1 MAAKKRTK
9 GITAKKRRSL
19 PQSTFGLP
27 GKRKYP
33 TDTKKRA
40 RAAKAYST
48 QQYKKGRLSKASK
61 DRVHAKANRRLAR
74 KR

>member
-1 MAAKKRTK
+1 MA
-9 GITAKKRRSL
+9 ITAKKRRSL
-19 PQSTFGLP
+19 KKSQFGLP

-40 RAAKAYST
+40 RAAKAYAA
-48 QQYKKGRLSKASK
+48 KEHNAGRLSKSSK
-61 DRVHAKANRRLAR
+61 DRINAKANRRLRR